1 MIRSQGRP
9 PDDPEIK
16 KLLIDTNRGMRRGVP
31 LIRYWGSQELE
42 NLSPESMAI
51 MGFRK
56 EAIEDLK
63 SKLLAQG
70 VDESSLVDEMDTSI
84 LRLTF
89 ANTYFGNKGWDISQP
104 TSAQLHILRQQPVF
118 NDPLGA
124 VRDR

>member
-1 MIRSQGRP
+1 
-9 PDDPEIK
+9 
-16 KLLIDTNRGMRRGVP
+16 MRRGVP

-104 TSAQLHILRQQPVF
+104 ARSFIYYASNQYLMIRS
-118 NDPLGA
+118 
-124 VRDR
+124 VRFATDR